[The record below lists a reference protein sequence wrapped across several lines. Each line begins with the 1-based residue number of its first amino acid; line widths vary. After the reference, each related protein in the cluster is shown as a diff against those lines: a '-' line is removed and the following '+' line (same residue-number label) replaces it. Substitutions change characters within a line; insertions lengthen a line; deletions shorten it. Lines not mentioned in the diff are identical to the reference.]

1 MKFLK
6 QLLFLLILIPITNC
20 SEDTVD
26 FLGIGI
32 ITGRVVEADN
42 FNPIENAKIVLTP
55 TNNTVFTDTDG
66 YFIYEEVEIG
76 DYSVSATKD
85 EFLTNFQPATV
96 TRGLEVNVVFEL
108 LIETAGNKPPTAP
121 VLIAPEDNS
130 TNIDLAVELVWSTS
144 DPDTDEL
151 TYKIRVKN
159 SVNNDILLVEDVL
172 DTTYVVSNLALGA
185 KYFWEVSATDNINEE
200 VWSSTSSF
208 ETLETTGNRFLFV
221 KQENGNNVIYSS
233 DESGNKIA
241 LTSNT
246 QNSWR
251 PRNNLAT
258 NTIAFLK
265 TENFETHLF
274 TMKTDGSNVF
284 KVTTVSLEGFKQS
297 ELDFSWSSNGSKLI
311 YPHFDKLYEINK
323 DGSGLRLVYQTQDG
337 SFISECD
344 WSSNG
349 NTIAL
354 KTNNSNGYDISIYTI
369 DMNGNIMTTIL
380 TGVNGAAGG
389 LNLSVDGKMLLYTYD
404 VSEFESSEY
413 RQLDNKM
420 FIHYFDTDTKVDISE
435 EKISGTNDYDPRFSP
450 NEAEIIFVNTSNDDI
465 SPKNIFTQ
473 RVNRDSNNATN
484 FFDRSELFNNAIMP
498 DWE

>member
-6 QLLFLLILIPITNC
+6 QLLFLFILISITNC

-26 FLGIGI
+26 FLGVGI

-55 TNNTVFTDTDG
+55 TNNTVFTDVDG
-66 YFIYEEVEIG
+66 YFRYVEVEIG

-96 TRGLEVNVVFEL
+96 TRGLEINVVFEL
-108 LIETAGNKPPTAP
+108 LNETSGNKPPTAP

-130 TNIDLAVELVWSTS
+130 TNIDLAVELIWSAS

-159 SVNNDILLVEDVL
+159 SVNNDILLVEDIL
-172 DTTYVVSNLALGA
+172 DTTYVVSNLTLGT
-185 KYFWEVSATDNINEE
+185 KYFWEVSATDNINDE
-200 VWSSTSSF
+200 VWSFTNSF

-233 DESGNKIA
+233 DESGNEMA

-251 PRNNLAT
+251 PRKNLTT
-258 NTIAFLK
+258 NTIAFLSI
-265 TENFETHLF
+265 ENFETQLF
-274 TMKTDGSNVF
+274 TMNPDGSNIY
-284 KVTTVSLEGFKQS
+284 KVTTVSLDGFKQS

-311 YPHFDKLYEINK
+311 YPHFDKLYEINE
-323 DGSGLRLVYQTQDG
+323 DGSGLRLVYQTPDG

-344 WSSNG
+344 WSSDG

-354 KTNNSNGYDISIYTI
+354 KTNDSNGYAISIYTI
-369 DMNGNIMTTIL
+369 DINGNIITTIL

-389 LNLSVDGKMLLYTYD
+389 LNLSVDSKMLLYTYD
-404 VSEFESSEY
+404 VSEFESSAY

-420 FIHYFDTDTKVDISE
+420 FIYYFDTNTALDISE
-435 EKISGTNDYDPRFSP
+435 DKISGTNDSDPRFSP
-450 NEAEIIFVNTSNDDI
+450 NEAEITFVNTSNDDI
-465 SPKNIFTQ
+465 SLKNIFTQ
-473 RVNRDSNNATN
+473 RVNRDSNNTTN